1 MDRLDP
7 RTRLVLLALAV
18 TAVLLT
24 RRAELLAAEALL
36 LTAAVLIPHGGR
48 VPVSRPGVM
57 AAPIGIV
64 LVIGLIFY
72 DLRTALALTL
82 RLFNLLAVSTLF
94 LRGLK
99 SNDLA
104 GALRQAGLPHAPAF
118 ILTTALR
125 YVPLM
130 TGKITHIRAAQQ
142 ARGIDLRPRLKNLP
156 HLAALLVPL
165 AVQSFIL
172 ADDLALAM
180 ESRGFGRSGR
190 SMSRHYRIRP
200 GEYGLMAAGLGLVV
214 LLGWWQ
220 HA

>member
-1 MDRLDP
+1 MARLDP
-7 RTRLVLLALAV
+7 RTRLVLLVLAV
-18 TAVLLT
+18 IAVLLS
-24 RRAELLAAEALL
+24 RRTELLAAEALL
-36 LTAAVLIPHGGR
+36 LTAAFSMRHGGR
-48 VPVSRPGVM
+48 RPVFRPGVM
-57 AAPIGIV
+57 AAPVGLV
-64 LVIGLIFY
+64 FVIGLIFY
-72 DLRTALALTL
+72 DLQTAMALTL

-104 GALRQAGLPHAPAF
+104 GALRQAGLPYTAAF

-130 TGKITHIRAAQQ
+130 TGKIAHIRAAQQ

-165 AVQSFIL
+165 VVQSFIL

-180 ESRGFGRSGR
+180 ESRGFGRRGR
-190 SMSRHYRIRP
+190 SASRQYRIRV
-200 GEYGLMAAGLGLVV
+200 GEYVLMAASLGLVV

-220 HA
+220 RG

>member
-1 MDRLDP
+1 ML
-7 RTRLVLLALAV
+7 LVLTV

-24 RRAELLAAEALL
+24 RRVELLAVEALL
-36 LTAAVLIPHGGR
+36 LTAALSIPRGGR
-48 VPVSRPGVM
+48 VPVCRPGVM

-72 DLRTALALTL
+72 DLRTALALSL
-82 RLFNLLAVSTLF
+82 RLFNLLAASTFF
-94 LRGLK
+94 LHGLK
-99 SNDLA
+99 SGDLA
-104 GALRQAGLPHAPAF
+104 GALRQAGLPYTPAF

-130 TGKITHIRAAQQ
+130 TGKIAHIRAAQQ
-142 ARGIDLRPRLKNLP
+142 ARGIDLRPRLRNLP

-180 ESRGFGRSGR
+180 ESRGFGRRGR
-190 SMSRHYRIRP
+190 TTRRDYRIRV
-200 GEYGLMAAGLGLVV
+200 GEYGLMAAVLGLVV
-214 LLGWWQ
+214 LLGWWERG
-220 HA
+220 